1 MKKTLQTLLFAL
13 MAIVLPIGAL
23 AQEEQV
29 IEARWGASKDN
40 MTESGTL
47 ETALNAA
54 YSSRDV
60 FYIQLQNDIVSE
72 ETHMIHNGT
81 LTLDLNGYTWSCSSG
96 TALTIM
102 EGQVIMTDSSVEKTG
117 RVVSTAE
124 VEGIGF
130 SAVRIEH
137 ATLTIDGGSYEAV
150 GGPAVHVFKGELFI
164 NDGNF
169 KVSKF
174 NSTTVASDYGRV
186 VISGGVFHANNTYY
200 AVTISSLQASCVIS
214 GGTFYGG
221 IKANI
226 MIDGDLDLSAHK
238 SPVGISLTS
247 YNSSEVDIKLP
258 EGYGLYD
265 GQENVVT
272 ELTNYEKFIIG
283 NTGGTDI
290 TLTFNANNDMEETME
305 PVNITSPTGCFTLP
319 ECTFTAPENTVFKAW
334 LVGEAEFQPGD
345 VIYVAAD
352 TEVTALWMECM
363 SQIIIKMYDSY
374 GDGWGENAIVVKKD
388 GEDIGTATSEG
399 GEYSIAFFS
408 YDDVA
413 EYAFYWNK
421 GNYSS
426 GCSFEILVKGEPVFV
441 ATGAECVNYE
451 NGELIFALGVA
462 TDDDTTGIEE
472 MKEQGVESKEVYDL
486 TGRRVKSVTG
496 SGIYIVGGKKV
507 VVK

>member
-72 ETHMIHNGT
+72 ETHKIRSGT

-96 TALTIM
+96 TALTIIG
-102 EGQVIMTDSSVEKTG
+102 GQVIMTDSSVEKTG
-117 RVVSTAE
+117 IIVSTAE

-130 SAVRIEH
+130 SAVRIDNG
-137 ATLTIDGGSYEAV
+137 TLTIDGGSYETV
-150 GGPAVHVFKGELFI
+150 DGSAVHVFAGELFI

-174 NSTTVASDYGRV
+174 NSTTVTNDYGRV

-200 AVTISSLQASCVIS
+200 AVTISSPQASCVIS

-221 IKANI
+221 TEANI
-226 MIDGDLDLSAHK
+226 MINGDLDLSAHK

-247 YNSSEVDIKLP
+247 YNSSEMDIKLP

-265 GQENVVT
+265 EQENVVT
-272 ELTNYEKFIIG
+272 ELTNYEKFTIG
-283 NTGGTDI
+283 KNGGANF

-345 VIYVAAD
+345 VIYVSAD
-352 TEVTALWMECM
+352 TEVTAIWVDCM
-363 SQIIIKMYDSY
+363 SQIIVKLHSY
-374 GDGWGENAIVVKKD
+374 SSEGWGHNAIVVKKD
-388 GEDIGTATSEG
+388 GEEMGTATCTFG
-399 GEYSIAFFS
+399 KYSAAFFS
-408 YDDVA
+408 YDAAA

-472 MKEQGVESKEVYDL
+472 MKELGVESKEVYDL